1 MNGESEWLETFRA
14 RLERHVQQ
22 SRIAE
27 GIRESVA
34 VALPDQ
40 LAEVVRGFDPPELF
54 KRTEIDYVDSDGAG
68 RIEMAWP
75 AKCVGIRLTSWPR
88 IGDATAVP
96 DFFHTDAAL
105 REREWLILPVDP
117 ESPACGKQ
125 MLRAL
130 QVVKR
135 MGAYRR

>member
-1 MNGESEWLETFRA
+1 MNGVAEELESLRA
-14 RLERHVQQ
+14 RLQRHVQQ
-22 SRIAE
+22 RRIDE

-34 VALPDQ
+34 ATLPDH
-40 LAEVVRGFDPPELF
+40 LADVVRGFEPPDLF
-54 KRTEIDYVDSDGAG
+54 KRTEIGYVDPGGAG

-75 AKCVGIRLTSWPR
+75 AKCVGIRLNSWPR

-96 DFFHTDAAL
+96 DFVHTDAAL
-105 REREWLILPVDP
+105 REREWLIVPVDP

-135 MGAYRR
+135 MGACRR